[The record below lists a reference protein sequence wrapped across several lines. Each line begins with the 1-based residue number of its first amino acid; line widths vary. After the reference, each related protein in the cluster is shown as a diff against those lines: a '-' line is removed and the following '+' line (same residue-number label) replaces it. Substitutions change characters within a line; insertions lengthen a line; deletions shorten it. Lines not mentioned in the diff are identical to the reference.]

1 MSLLEPVQVPVSV
14 YRSTDAS
21 APILDKTAGC
31 VANIIK
37 ACLVTG
43 YGATA
48 GAGWTMTHE
57 DLATHTKVF
66 DIDNGLSPPISLRI
80 YNDTGKELKIQ
91 VAKDIVDANT
101 VTKVMECDTAFK
113 YSGKSTTGDWLLIA
127 SDRGLWFFAQVNNN
141 KGHPVLRSGSFL
153 FAGMVTGGT
162 SSAFLLKHSGGIW
175 PGDGGFLSGITS
187 AVTKGSDAVSG
198 SVAAAA
204 YNTNGKIVAKSELTY
219 ISDGMRVTSD
229 VTVALPLYFIGANDV
244 YQLPIY
250 SPSRNDLN
258 NFDAVGNLGERT
270 MVNCCTSM
278 QYNDNGNNA
287 YIPTDYWE
295 Y

>member
-1 MSLLEPVQVPVSV
+1 MSLLEPVKVPVSV

-48 GAGWTMTHE
+48 GAGWTMSHE

-66 DIDNGLSPPISLRI
+66 DINNGLSPPISLRI
-80 YNDTGKELKIQ
+80 YNDTGSELNIQ

-101 VTKVMECDTAFK
+101 VTKVMECDTTFK
-113 YSGKSTTGDWLLIA
+113 YLGEVTTGEWLLIA
-127 SDRGLWFFAQVNNN
+127 SDRGLWFFAQVNANG
-141 KGHPVLRSGSFL
+141 KTPTRSGSFL
-153 FAGMVTGGT
+153 FAGMVAGGT
-162 SSAFLLKHSGGIW
+162 SSAFLLKHTGGTY
-175 PGDGGFLSGITS
+175 GVNLLRNLSITAPTKSSS
-187 AVTKGSDAVSG
+187 AAEAAV
-198 SVAAAA
+198 
-204 YNTNGKIVAKSELTY
+204 YNTNSKVVAKSDFSY
-219 ISDGMRVTSD
+219 ISDGMSVTSD
-229 VTVALPLYFIGANDV
+229 ITVALPLYFIGANDV

-270 MVNCCTSM
+270 MINCCASV